1 MKLAVFVIL
10 ATSLSAAPHLK
21 VGQVKEVSGKW
32 CRAGIELKK
41 ADDIFLDD
49 DIRYC
54 STVLERSE
62 RIVITF
68 QHDPPFDRPYECS
81 SAGLCDNRT
90 KLWLEGG
97 YYFGAP
103 VSPKVPPLLSRPNIS
118 SVFPDL
124 VVPQEGDGI
133 KLPAA
138 VAGWG
143 KSFAICY
150 VDGTKQGECLKNRI
164 NAAGETFKIGIGLY
178 ALYVDSVGDQQAS
191 PSALL
196 LVTPGESDLTKK
208 WDAIPEEF
216 RMSRSAAVVQERRSF
231 LMNLNQM
238 QQAKS
243 ATAAASKN

>member
-1 MKLAVFVIL
+1 
-10 ATSLSAAPHLK
+10 
-21 VGQVKEVSGKW
+21 
-32 CRAGIELKK
+32 
-41 ADDIFLDD
+41 
-49 DIRYC
+49 
-54 STVLERSE
+54 
-62 RIVITF
+62 
-68 QHDPPFDRPYECS
+68 
-81 SAGLCDNRT
+81 LCDNRT

-124 VVPQEGDGI
+124 VVPQQGDGI

-164 NAAGETFKIGIGLY
+164 NAVGETFKIGTGLY
-178 ALYVDSVGDQQAS
+178 ALYVDSAGDPQAS

-196 LVTPGESDLTKK
+196 LVTPGGSDLTNK
-208 WDAIPEEF
+208 WDAIAEEF
-216 RMSRSAAVVQERRSF
+216 RMSRSAAVVQSP
-231 LMNLNQM
+231 QWIHG
-238 QQAKS
+238 
-243 ATAAASKN
+243 ATVSVTLRLTPAYEAVMVLAL